1 MDAGELVAKE
11 KELEKREQ
19 ELRLKE
25 AALRQ
30 KQEQLHH
37 TASSPSKDE
46 EKTPNTVRAKG
57 IGKFFAGMIALA
69 LTPVLHVASI
79 VPLAASAVCLV
90 GSGCAKGMSMISS
103 SPEAKAKWSER
114 SQNLRSVG
122 AKAFVA
128 GALMATPFA
137 LGATLMAEGVYNGVT
152 GEDKIGIVPAMRA
165 TARVISGGLPQPGDP
180 DHNPTKIWQ
189 KPTLQAS
196 SKIYEV
202 ELSTLNPNAPAPQN
216 SIDSQRGDSM
226 MSRGSSISTDRTSTP
241 GKEPGLPPPKHRGKT
256 SAHRDTE
263 EMRASFESH
272 SSHASFSSSRR
283 TLNRSPSSIAE
294 RI

>member
-1 MDAGELVAKE
+1 MDAGELAKLLAKE
-11 KELEKREQ
+11 KEIERLEKLLKEAA
-19 ELRLKE
+19 LRE

-30 KQEQLHH
+30 KQEQLDH

-79 VPLAASAVCLV
+79 APLAVSAACFV
-90 GSGCAKGMSMISS
+90 GSACAKGMSMISS
-103 SPEAKAKWSER
+103 SPETKAKWSER

-152 GEDKIGIVPAMRA
+152 GEDKIGIVPTMRA
-165 TARVISGGLPQPGDP
+165 AARVISGGLPQPGDP

-189 KPTLQAS
+189 KPTLQIP
-196 SKIYEV
+196 SKTHEV
-202 ELSTLNPNAPAPQN
+202 ELSTLKKHGAPAPQN
-216 SIDSQRGDSM
+216 KNKNSQRGGSM
-226 MSRGSSISTDRTSTP
+226 TSRDSSISTDRTSTSNEKTASTP
-241 GKEPGLPPPKHRGKT
+241 YRSYLERNSSRPSSSLPRNSPP
-256 SAHRDTE
+256 
-263 EMRASFESH
+263 H
-272 SSHASFSSSRR
+272 SSSMGRDSN
-283 TLNRSPSSIAE
+283 L
-294 RI
+294 

>member
-1 MDAGELVAKE
+1 MNDGELVAKE

-19 ELRLKE
+19 ELHLKE

-30 KQEQLHH
+30 KQEQLDH

-69 LTPVLHVASI
+69 LSPVLHIASI
-79 VPLAASAVCLV
+79 APLAVSAACFV
-90 GSGCAKGMSMISS
+90 GSACAKGISMISS

-137 LGATLMAEGVYNGVT
+137 LGATLMAEGAYNGVT
-152 GEDKIGIVPAMRA
+152 GEDKIGIVPSMRA
-165 TARVISGGLPQPGDP
+165 AARVISGGLPQPGDP

-196 SKIYEV
+196 SKIHEV
-202 ELSTLNPNAPAPQN
+202 ELSTLKNLNAPALQNRN
-216 SIDSQRGDSM
+216 SINSQRGDSM

-241 GKEPGLPPPKHRGKT
+241 EKKAGLPPYRSYLKRN
-256 SAHRDTE
+256 
-263 EMRASFESH
+263 
-272 SSHASFSSSRR
+272 SSP
-283 TLNRSPSSIAE
+283 TPSSLPRNSSQRPSSME
-294 RI
+294 R